1 MEKKKI
7 NLGKPILIILAVIL
21 VIFVM
26 LTLRKVII
34 INHLDKK
41 LAKQIE
47 NTNVY
52 VKTEEEDVIIE
63 AYRKENTTKYIM
75 YNKKSNI
82 KLTQITSDTK
92 RLLYIDDGEEKRMY
106 EYPGD
111 GENEFFVQNQNII
124 PNYVAS
130 TTFWKKLL
138 NSIGSRITSKQIG
151 DKQCY
156 VINSLSNPNIL
167 YDENATSLAIYLEK
181 QTGLPVKMVE
191 TIKENSGKKE
201 KVTTYQYQFNQVTQQ
216 DIAPLE
222 ESQYSKQENNE

>member
-63 AYRKENTTKYIM
+63 AYRKENTI
-75 YNKKSNI
+75 
-82 KLTQITSDTK
+82 
-92 RLLYIDDGEEKRMY
+92 
-106 EYPGD
+106 
-111 GENEFFVQNQNII
+111 
-124 PNYVAS
+124 
-130 TTFWKKLL
+130 
-138 NSIGSRITSKQIG
+138 
-151 DKQCY
+151 
-156 VINSLSNPNIL
+156 
-167 YDENATSLAIYLEK
+167 
-181 QTGLPVKMVE
+181 
-191 TIKENSGKKE
+191 
-201 KVTTYQYQFNQVTQQ
+201 
-216 DIAPLE
+216 
-222 ESQYSKQENNE
+222 